1 MVPPTSDRYEA
12 APDRAVDL
20 RTLAGAPLAVTVRE
34 LRVDIDDAS
43 IVADAML
50 ELDGAAYARSVDEGL
65 FGLDAPG
72 RGLGPEP
79 ALDRP
84 VRLAARLRAH
94 LAERL
99 RGDDPM
105 AALIEQLFVPGGAV
119 AHAEAWRALDV
130 TQYIDELGG
139 AMGYRTAW
147 GAADAEDAE

>member
-1 MVPPTSDRYEA
+1 MVPLSSDRYEA

-20 RTLAGAPLAVTVRE
+20 RTLAGAPLGVTVRE
-34 LRVDIDDAS
+34 LRVDSDGGI

-50 ELDGAAYARSVDEGL
+50 ELDGAVYGRCLDEEL

-72 RGLGPEP
+72 RGPGPEP

-84 VRLAARLRAH
+84 VRLAVRLRAH

-99 RGDDPM
+99 RGEDPM

-130 TQYIDELGG
+130 TQHDDALGG

-147 GAADAEDAE
+147 GAE